1 MKKVYFSHDGGVDD
15 IISLFLLLQME
26 AVDLI
31 GVGVM
36 GADSYLQPAS
46 EASRKVIDRF
56 APTKKLAVANSNA
69 RAVHPFPKEWRLDA
83 YSENA
88 LPILNESG
96 KIVTPVAAKPAHLDL
111 IDKLEASSEKVTLLF
126 TGPLTD
132 LAMALELK
140 PAIADKIEELRW
152 MGGSFLKEGNVAEP
166 DCDGTQ
172 EWNAFWDPEAVKTVF
187 DSKIPLTMVALEST
201 NNVPLT
207 NDIRLSWAKNRRY
220 IGLDFIGNSYAFVP
234 ELRDFPTNS
243 TYYLWD
249 VLTTCS
255 LYKPDLV
262 KEKEIK
268 CDVMTQAPS
277 DGRTYLRENG
287 REAKLVY
294 DVDHDSFFE
303 TIMELAKRAQ

>member
-1 MKKVYFSHDGGVDD
+1 
-15 IISLFLLLQME
+15 
-26 AVDLI
+26 
-31 GVGVM
+31 
-36 GADSYLQPAS
+36 
-46 EASRKVIDRF
+46 
-56 APTKKLAVANSNA
+56 
-69 RAVHPFPKEWRLDA
+69 
-83 YSENA
+83 
-88 LPILNESG
+88 
-96 KIVTPVAAKPAHLDL
+96 
-111 IDKLEASSEKVTLLF
+111 
-126 TGPLTD
+126 
-132 LAMALELK
+132 MALELK

-187 DSKIPLTMVALEST
+187 DSKLPLTMVALEST

-277 DGRTYLRENG
+277 DGRTYLTETG

>member
-1 MKKVYFSHDGGVDD
+1 MWPNP
-15 IISLFLLLQME
+15 I
-26 AVDLI
+26 
-31 GVGVM
+31 VM
-36 GADSYLQPAS
+36 VP
-46 EASRKVIDRF
+46 R
-56 APTKKLAVANSNA
+56 
-69 RAVHPFPKEWRLDA
+69 
-83 YSENA
+83 
-88 LPILNESG
+88 
-96 KIVTPVAAKPAHLDL
+96 
-111 IDKLEASSEKVTLLF
+111 
-126 TGPLTD
+126 
-132 LAMALELK
+132 
-140 PAIADKIEELRW
+140 
-152 MGGSFLKEGNVAEP
+152 
-166 DCDGTQ
+166 
-172 EWNAFWDPEAVKTVF
+172 NAFWDPEAVKTVF

-277 DGRTYLRENG
+277 DGRTYLSENG

-294 DVDHDSFFE
+294 DVDHDSVFE